1 MKYICTHCKKFVPA
15 RLVVHDRIKDVLM
28 VGPHRK
34 CVGWHKVRTIGR
46 EAEVPAW
53 TLERGS
59 LGRMM
64 RERTPEAPERIA
76 QRLREI
82 VAR

>member
-1 MKYICTHCKKFVPA
+1 MKYICTHCKRFVPA
-15 RLVVHDRIKDVLM
+15 RLVVRERVRGVLM
-28 VGPHRK
+28 VGPHRE
-34 CVGWHKVRTIGR
+34 CVGWHKVSTFGK

-53 TLERGS
+53 ALERGS

-64 RERTPEAPERIA
+64 HERIPDVSERIT